1 MSCIWHHE
9 KNTTLTELHVNL
21 EVIPPL
27 KNDESFKYLRR
38 YFNFSMNNQTHREE
52 LLETTTAALNK
63 SINYLFIQTIN
74 LIFILGTFQA
84 NYHDI

>member
-1 MSCIWHHE
+1 
-9 KNTTLTELHVNL
+9 
-21 EVIPPL
+21 
-27 KNDESFKYLRR
+27 
-38 YFNFSMNNQTHREE
+38 MNNQTHREE

-74 LIFILGTFQA
+74 LIFILGAFQA